1 MVLPKHMRLKGHRCF
16 DFIYKEASRFYGP
29 SMVLRVTNANTK
41 PQVKG
46 KNSKT
51 RSSIK
56 CAISIS
62 NKVSKKSVTRNKL
75 RRLFHQHLSLRLSKM
90 NFDEDVW
97 AFISLKPSC
106 MKSSNIN
113 LLKECDKLFVKAGL
127 TKWLSVPMKTF
138 FTMED
143 LQEVI

>member
-1 MVLPKHMRLKGHRCF
+1 MVLPRHMRLKGHRCF
-16 DFIYKEASRFYGP
+16 DFIYKQGKRFYSH

-75 RRLFHQHLSLRLSKM
+75 RRLFHQHLSFRLS
-90 NFDEDVW
+90 NVLFDNEMW

-106 MKSSNIN
+106 MKNSEST
-113 LLKECDKLFVKAGL
+113 LLKECDKLLTKAGI
-127 TKWLSVPMKTF
+127 TK
-138 FTMED
+138 
-143 LQEVI
+143 

>member
-16 DFIYKEASRFYGP
+16 DFIYKEGSRFYSS
-29 SMVLRVTNANTK
+29 SMVLRVTDANKK

-46 KNSKT
+46 KQSKT
-51 RSSIK
+51 RPSIK

-75 RRLFHQHLSLRLSKM
+75 RRLFHHHLSLRLS
-90 NFDEDVW
+90 NIDSDNEIW

-106 MKSSNIN
+106 MKNSDST
-113 LLKECDKLFVKAGL
+113 LLKECDKLLTKAGI
-127 TKWLSVPMKTF
+127 TK
-138 FTMED
+138 
-143 LQEVI
+143 

>member
-16 DFIYKEASRFYGP
+16 DFIYKEGSRFYGH

-41 PQVKG
+41 LQAKAINPKI
-46 KNSKT
+46 KPP
-51 RSSIK
+51 IK

-75 RRLFHQHLSLRLSKM
+75 RRLFHQHLSYRLSKIDSKEEM
-90 NFDEDVW
+90 W

-106 MKSSNIN
+106 MKNTESN
-113 LLKECDKLFVKAGL
+113 LLKECDKLLIKAGI
-127 TKWLSVPMKTF
+127 TK
-138 FTMED
+138 
-143 LQEVI
+143 

>member
-16 DFIYKEASRFYGP
+16 DFIYKQGTRFYGP

-41 PQVKG
+41 PLVKG
-46 KNSKT
+46 NNSKT
-51 RSSIK
+51 KPSIK

-75 RRLFHQHLSLRLSKM
+75 RRLFHHHLSYRLSNMRTDK
-90 NFDEDVW
+90 EVW

-106 MKSSNIN
+106 MKNSNSN
-113 LLKECDKLFVKAGL
+113 LLKECDKLLTKAGI
-127 TKWLSVPMKTF
+127 TK
-138 FTMED
+138 
-143 LQEVI
+143 

>member
-16 DFIYKEASRFYGP
+16 DFIYKEGARFYSS
-29 SMVLRVTNANTK
+29 SMVLRVTDANKK

-46 KNSKT
+46 KHSKT
-51 RSSIK
+51 RPSIK

-75 RRLFHQHLSLRLSKM
+75 RRVFHQHLSHRLSNI
-90 NFDEDVW
+90 NFEDEVW

-106 MKSSNIN
+106 MKNSQSN
-113 LLKECDKLFVKAGL
+113 LLKECDKLLIKAGI
-127 TKWLSVPMKTF
+127 TT
-138 FTMED
+138 
-143 LQEVI
+143 